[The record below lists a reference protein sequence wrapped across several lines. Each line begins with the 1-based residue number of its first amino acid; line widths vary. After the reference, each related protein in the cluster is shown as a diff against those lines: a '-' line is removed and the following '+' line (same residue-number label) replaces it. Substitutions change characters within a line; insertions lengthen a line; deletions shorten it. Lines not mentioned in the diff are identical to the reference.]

1 MISIDHYAYINRLKP
16 IHPLEKFA
24 LSIGTLMVCM
34 FFKIWLL
41 HFSVIAF
48 MSFLILFH
56 AGIPWKAYLKLMLA
70 PFAFLAVGVL
80 GIALTITSNPS
91 IITIGFPV
99 GKWMLGVEKGGFAQA
114 LVTFLRAYASVT
126 CLYFLALTTPMV
138 DVIWILKQMR
148 IPPVLTEMMT
158 IIYRFIFVL
167 METASMMYLS
177 QECRLG
183 YTSISRSYYSLGQ
196 LISNLFIKSFQRSQ
210 ELFTALSTRGYSGDI
225 EVLEAEYVYCTKNIR
240 WIIIVEMFFIGLAI
254 LL

>member
-1 MISIDHYAYINRLKP
+1 MISIDHYAYINRLKH

-34 FFKIWLL
+34 FFKTWLL
-41 HFSVIAF
+41 HFLVIAF
-48 MSFLILFH
+48 MSFLILVY
-56 AGIPWKAYLKLMLA
+56 AGIPWKAYLKLMLV
-70 PFAFLAVGVL
+70 PFTFLAVGVL
-80 GIALTITSNPS
+80 GIALTITNTPS

-99 GKWMLGVEKGGFAQA
+99 GKWMLGVEKAGIDQA
-114 LVTFLRAYASVT
+114 LVTFSRAYASVT

-148 IPPVLTEMMT
+148 IPRVLTEMMT

-167 METASMMYLS
+167 LETASMMYLS

-183 YTSISRSYYSLGQ
+183 YISISRSYYSLGQ
-196 LISNLFIKSFQRSQ
+196 LISNLFIKSFQRSH

-225 EVLEAEYVYCTKNIR
+225 EVLEEEYIYCTKNIR
-240 WIIIVEMFFIGLAI
+240 WIIIAEMFFIGLAI